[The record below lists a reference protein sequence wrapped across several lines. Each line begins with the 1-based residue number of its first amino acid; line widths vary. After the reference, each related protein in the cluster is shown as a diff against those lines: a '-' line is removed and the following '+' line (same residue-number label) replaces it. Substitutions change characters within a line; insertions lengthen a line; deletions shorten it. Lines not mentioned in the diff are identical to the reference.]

1 MALEKPTIVPSLF
14 ILVIVIIM
22 IIIIIVGCVAY
33 KQRCRYTQYTAMD
46 SKKSRFEQLA
56 DASSPYLIGTYENN
70 WSYQPSYN
78 AATQTAKI
86 NSISLS
92 SGEKT
97 TDLNIQYGKDLK
109 IISNCSGCTSCGIL
123 NGKYDSAS
131 KTLTLAEVEGQVGG
145 SNNSENLKFVTK
157 NKIFVELPT
166 SYNVSTQEYEWNDP
180 ANRILIP
187 ITSIQVQAMSGK
199 TYYNVYFPIQDT
211 NGMLGGKVL
220 PTNCPASGSWET
232 EYNNQSRNECRY
244 DFRYRSVLRIK
255 YRLWSEYPCTTTF
268 NQFNQ
273 PVLGSEGQTWTGQV
287 NCEINLDACNVG
299 QFCDENHHEGIPQCV
314 QRQVG
319 TGQRC
324 EINID
329 PTKKCTYYNRD
340 IQQCVTLGCPNDNYC
355 DMTDYHHTYPGV
367 INHETSRALC
377 TACQPCP
384 GNQYR
389 SGCSGTN
396 PGTCTACPSCPSGRT
411 RYGCRESVHGVGGF
425 SSGLNEGFCCNN
437 CPIGEYTEGC
447 NATNP
452 GTCTACPSCPAG
464 EYRLNCGGPYQG
476 ETCYACGEDMDRCG
490 PGKYLSDC
498 GGANPGKCCTKCST
512 GQPVGCEG
520 GLYAPGSTIPAP
532 SYGSCIQSC
541 QYTTTQSGCFDIGN
555 GEKKVSKVHTFTQL
569 PGPGGTCEVPLPE
582 SGNVGDSSVTLDD
595 CPAGESTPFSQLKE
609 QYHTRIGAL
618 ANNIVK
624 HVL

>member
-1 MALEKPTIVPSLF
+1 MALEKPTIIPLLF
-14 ILVIVIIM
+14 VLVIM
-22 IIIIIVGCVAY
+22 IIIIIVGYVAY
-33 KQRCRYTQYTAMD
+33 KRRRRYTQYRAVD

-56 DASSPYLIGTYENN
+56 DASSPYLMGTYENN

-86 NSISLS
+86 NSMAVS
-92 SGEKT
+92 SGGGQMG
-97 TDLNIQYGKDLK
+97 LNIQYGKDLK

-255 YRLWSEYPCTTTF
+255 YRLWSEYPCTATTTF

-273 PVLGSEGQTWTGQV
+273 QVLGSGTQAWDGQV
-287 NCEINLDACNVG
+287 NCNVNIDACNVG
-299 QFCDENHHEGIPQCV
+299 EICDENHPEGIPQCV

-319 TGQRC
+319 TDQVC
-324 EINID
+324 EININ
-329 PTKKCTYYNRD
+329 TGNQCTYYQRD
-340 IQQCVTLGCPNDNYC
+340 MQQCVRLGCPNDNYC
-355 DMTDYHHTYPGV
+355 DMTDYSEIHTGSYSMVTGASCM
-367 INHETSRALC
+367 T
-377 TACQPCP
+377 CQSCP
-384 GNQYR
+384 GNNWR
-389 SGCSGTN
+389 ANCSGTN
-396 PGTCTACPSCPSGRT
+396 PGTCTACASCPSGYT
-411 RYGCRESVHGVGGF
+411 RYGCRESVYGVGGY
-425 SSGLNEGFCCNN
+425 SSGLDQGFCCTN
-437 CPIGEYTEGC
+437 CPDGEYADGC

-452 GTCTACPSCPAG
+452 GTCTACPSCRAG
-464 EYRLNCGGPYQG
+464 K
-476 ETCYACGEDMDRCG
+476 T
-490 PGKYLSDC
+490 
-498 GGANPGKCCTKCST
+498 
-512 GQPVGCEG
+512 
-520 GLYAPGSTIPAP
+520 
-532 SYGSCIQSC
+532 
-541 QYTTTQSGCFDIGN
+541 
-555 GEKKVSKVHTFTQL
+555 VS
-569 PGPGGTCEVPLPE
+569 
-582 SGNVGDSSVTLDD
+582 
-595 CPAGESTPFSQLKE
+595 A
-609 QYHTRIGAL
+609 
-618 ANNIVK
+618 
-624 HVL
+624 